1 MKIIRGFKIGGLQ
14 QKIFNLVL
22 ISIVLLMA
30 VFVTVSLLQARGLS
44 HIVRQ
49 SSELQQES
57 IAEITEDTMESVLST
72 SMAQSTN
79 LQAYIADDLFGD
91 VRTDVATLQSF
102 ATQLFEHEGSFA
114 PQSVAPPLKN
124 NDGKTTAM
132 VIHAPGADPA
142 GSELLGLA
150 GNMSEIMVS
159 MFDSSDKLSG
169 LFVGTADG
177 NLLFVNDRAAAYV
190 SEDGVPMTLDVTSR
204 PWYTQAAKAG
214 TITFTGV
221 ELDAYTG
228 ISTLECAAP
237 VYRDGE
243 LVAVVAADIFLTSI
257 SDYVDQSTANG
268 GFLCVINESGQ
279 VLFSPEKTGTFQVVR
294 SGKAPDLREHDN
306 KELARF
312 VTEALRERI
321 GLRQITVDG
330 KELYLSGAPMSSVGW
345 AVVSVVEK
353 EVTYQPTA
361 VMLSRYEEINAE
373 ALDAYRQGVSKAN
386 RTVGPLILII
396 LLLAVAASLL
406 LSNRIVKPIEK
417 MTARV
422 NALRDGDIAFEM
434 DDAYR
439 TGDEIEILAESF
451 ATLSKRTREYITQ
464 VAQITAEK
472 ERVGTELA
480 MAANIQ
486 THMLPNTFPAY
497 PNRKEF
503 DIFATMDPAKEV
515 GGDFYDFFMV
525 GDDHLA
531 MVVADVSGKGV
542 PAALF
547 SMIAKTMLKTQAQT
561 RLSPERVLE
570 EVNAALGENND
581 EDMFV
586 TVWLGVLEISTGELT
601 YADAGHEKLCVCQD
615 GKWSILPKAGGV
627 ALAVWD
633 PEDLEFMD
641 EKYRFRN
648 QTIRLKPGD
657 AIFQY
662 TDGVTEAT
670 DASNALF
677 GEERLMAALNSSHGA
692 DLVPLLHHV
701 RMEIDAFVKDA
712 PQFDDITML
721 ALRYIGDTGETT
733 EGGIM
738 E

>member
-1 MKIIRGFKIGGLQ
+1 MKIIRGIKIGGLQ
-14 QKIFNLVL
+14 QKIVNLLLVF
-22 ISIVLLMA
+22 IVAMVA
-30 VFVTVSLLQARGLS
+30 AYTVFFLLQQRNLSGVVQDASAR
-44 HIVRQ
+44 
-49 SSELQQES
+49 QQES
-57 IAEITEDTMESVLST
+57 IAQVSEETMKAVLNT
-72 SMAQSTN
+72 SMTQSTA
-79 LQAYIADDLFGD
+79 LQAYIANDLFGD
-91 VRTDVATLQSF
+91 VRTDVLTLQAF
-102 ATQLFEHEGSFA
+102 ATELFEHADNFSA
-114 PQSVAPPLKN
+114 HPVQPPLKAN
-124 NDGKTTAM
+124 NGKASAM
-132 VIHAPGADPA
+132 VIHASGADPA
-142 GSELLGLA
+142 SSELLGLV

-159 MFDSSDKLSG
+159 MFNASDKLSG
-169 LFVGTADG
+169 CFVGTADG
-177 NLLFVNDRAAAYV
+177 NLLFVNDRAGAYV
-190 SEDGVPMTLDVTSR
+190 SDDGVPMTLEVTSR
-204 PWYTQAAKAG
+204 PWYVQAARAG
-214 TITFTGV
+214 ELVFTGV

-268 GFLCVINESGQ
+268 GFLCVVNENGQ
-279 VLFSPEKTGTFQVVR
+279 ILFSPEKTGTFKVER
-294 SGKAPDLREHDN
+294 SGRAPDLRKNDN
-306 KELARF
+306 VALAQF
-312 VTEALRERI
+312 VTLALSTNT
-321 GLRQITVDG
+321 GLTQITVDG
-330 KELYLSGAPMSSVGW
+330 KDYYMVGVPMSSVGW
-345 AVVSVVEK
+345 AVLSVVDVET
-353 EVTYQPTA
+353 VNQSTHL
-361 VMLSRYEEINAE
+361 MLERYEEINAQSLE
-373 ALDAYRQGVSKAN
+373 VYRDGARHSVRN
-386 RTVGPLILII
+386 M
-396 LLLAVAASLL
+396 AVAAILIFIL
-406 LSNRIVKPIEK
+406 AMVGALTLSGRVVKPLET
-417 MTARV
+417 MTARI
-422 NALRDGDIAFEM
+422 NALQGSDIAFEM

-439 TGDEIEILAESF
+439 TDDEIEILAESF

-601 YADAGHEKLCVCQD
+601 YADAGHEKLALYQD
-615 GKWSILPKAGGV
+615 GEWKLLPKAGGV

-648 QTIRLKPGD
+648 QTVQLRPGD
-657 AIFQY
+657 MIFQY

-670 DASNALF
+670 DAQEELF
-677 GEERLMAALNSSHGA
+677 GEDRLLMALNGA
-692 DLVPLLHHV
+692 QTTDLSPLLRYV
-701 RMEIDAFVKDA
+701 RGEIDGFVQDA

-721 ALRYIGDTGETT
+721 ALRYIGDTGAIN
-733 EGGIM
+733 GR
-738 E
+738 